1 MALKPESSLIGGL
14 ALASVVYGVYSQAT
28 PTIAAIRVAKA
39 NDPDIASARKLAA
52 WSTAGVV
59 GAVSLIAQDKTMFIM
74 GAGMIV
80 LLDWW
85 HRHANLVD
93 PTTSRA
99 TAPMIA
105 SVTTQMDDAEDYGYA
120 GDVYVEA

>member
-1 MALKPESSLIGGL
+1 MALKPESSIIGGL

-28 PTIAAIRVAKA
+28 PTIADIRTAPP

-52 WSTAGVV
+52 FSTAAVV
-59 GAVSLIAQDKTMFIM
+59 GGVSLIAQDKTMFIM
-74 GAGMIV
+74 GAAMIV
-80 LLDWW
+80 MLDWW

-93 PTTSRA
+93 PATARA

-105 SVTTQMDDAEDYGYA
+105 SVSTQMNDADDYGYT
-120 GDVYVEA
+120 GDVYVTE

>member
-1 MALKPESSLIGGL
+1 MGLKPDQSIIGGL

-28 PTIAAIRVAKA
+28 PTIADIRSVPP

-52 WSTAGVV
+52 FSTAAVV

-80 LLDWW
+80 MLDWW

-93 PTTSRA
+93 PGTSRA

-105 SVTTQMDDAEDYGYA
+105 SVSTQMNDAEDYGYT
-120 GDVYVEA
+120 GDAYVTE